1 MKEWQFNVI
10 FWVAIGGVVFLLLG
24 PSVGLKGIPENP
36 TAAAGIASLL
46 AYVLAQKRH
55 IIRNGEDP
63 KHKVNPDK
71 KTDEVKKSDEDK
83 DEVK

>member
-1 MKEWQFNVI
+1 MSEWQFNVI

-24 PSVGLKGIPENP
+24 PSVGLEGIPENP

-46 AYVLAQKRH
+46 AYVLAQRRH
-55 IIRNGEDP
+55 I
-63 KHKVNPDK
+63 VK
-71 KTDEVKKSDEDK
+71 KTDDTPTGKHKAEDKKSDEDK